1 MSSPLRK
8 CGRHKTRII
17 AAAVMD
23 EQETGLIL
31 RRLQEWPITGI
42 GLHPGGSNYVF
53 VVRLE
58 PESRRED
65 EEPADDDQLLAI
77 YKPASGERPLRDF
90 PYGTL
95 HLRERAAWL
104 LSRELGWPLVPPTV
118 VRDGPHGEGSVQ
130 FFIDSDPRANFF
142 TMRDDQL
149 DRFAP
154 IAMFDVLIQNAD
166 RKGGSCL
173 NGTDG
178 RLWAID
184 HGLTF
189 NPRARQRTVMLEF
202 CGRPYPEAE
211 LASIAKLSDSLRGE
225 VGVADQLAEILNPR
239 EMASLI
245 ERADRMV
252 SEGAYPLLD
261 PNMNVPWPFI

>member
-1 MSSPLRK
+1 MGLTAKAACSFSSIR
-8 CGRHKTRII
+8 TRARI
-17 AAAVMD
+17 
-23 EQETGLIL
+23 
-31 RRLQEWPITGI
+31 
-42 GLHPGGSNYVF
+42 
-53 VVRLE
+53 
-58 PESRRED
+58 
-65 EEPADDDQLLAI
+65 
-77 YKPASGERPLRDF
+77 
-90 PYGTL
+90 
-95 HLRERAAWL
+95 
-104 LSRELGWPLVPPTV
+104 
-118 VRDGPHGEGSVQ
+118 
-130 FFIDSDPRANFF
+130 FF

-211 LASIAKLSDSLRGE
+211 LASIAKLSDTLRGE

-245 ERADRMV
+245 ERADRMM